1 MANGIVMNSYQQQQI
16 LLYLKF
22 VFVSQ
27 NIYIKGLKIKTHEST
42 IRISTTI

>member
-1 MANGIVMNSYQQQQI
+1 MANGIVINSDQQQQI

-27 NIYIKGLKIKTHEST
+27 NIYI
-42 IRISTTI
+42 